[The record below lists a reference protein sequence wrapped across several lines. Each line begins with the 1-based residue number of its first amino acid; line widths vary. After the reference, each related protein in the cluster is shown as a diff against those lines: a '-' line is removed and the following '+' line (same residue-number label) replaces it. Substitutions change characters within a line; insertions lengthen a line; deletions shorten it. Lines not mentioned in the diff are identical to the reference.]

1 MTGFSKGIG
10 LILLAAWFFAGS
22 APAWAVTA
30 PRFQSLGQIRDAF
43 IAPTRLDVDDQGN
56 LYVVDARKKTV
67 FKFDKFGAKSKG
79 IQAFTEAE
87 ASGGG
92 LAVSG
97 DGKRLFVAERQSV
110 AVLDGTT
117 GARLGYLGGQNR
129 FAHVYDIA
137 LDADG
142 HIFVADAERLTIEA
156 YRPGGQD
163 PLVPYVF
170 DYQFGAKGTAPG
182 QFMGIAAM
190 EINRAAGEVYVA
202 DPNFHKPTGA
212 RTILSYPKVQVF
224 DLAGNLKKINGITNF
239 ILLGSK
245 SFGSKEM
252 IYFGGMTF
260 DGQGRG
266 YFSDSYN
273 GRVNVLNVTG
283 TDPLRM
289 YLSSYAVAGFR
300 IGQLSD
306 PRDQV
311 FDPLTGRLFVLCGD
325 GRVEIFGI
333 DGAVNPVNANEAP
346 EAPVPVS
353 PVGRGEVPSL
363 MPTLSWQEAI
373 DADGD
378 ELTYRVKIGEEGAAA
393 ETFEEI
399 AGTSFVLPRELRE
412 NAAYVWSVQA
422 FDGEAASAWSDTQAF
437 FVNAEEEAPMAPE
450 LTAPDSGNTADG
462 LTVFSW
468 QAATDPDPFETLTY
482 VLQVAADESF
492 AMPVLEETLGV
503 TSLALGDCA
512 DYFELEDGQ
521 DYFWRVT
528 AVDSTDLESAPG
540 EARPF
545 TYDSTI
551 LAVSANVSGARVH
564 LGGNFGYPGQF
575 MGETPLEL
583 RDFPVGPC
591 ALVVEHPGFEP
602 AVAAIKVEERRGAQ
616 AQVQLIPALVP
627 DKFTER
633 EPLRAGTGRLR
644 TEGEAAPYW
653 ADFDHDGISD
663 LLVGTASGQLLLYSG
678 QSEDGSRYGEGEALP
693 LGMTVPGAMPVL
705 VDWDNDLR
713 KDLLVGAADGT
724 LTLFLNQG
732 SESAPVFA
740 EGMLLTDG
748 NGVIDVGDGAAPVVV
763 DFDGDNKKDLL
774 VGSADGR
781 LVRFHNEGPDAGPR
795 LARVEFALE
804 GLGTAPVAPF
814 MVDWNGDGRRDLLL
828 AQDGRFLVFPRLE
841 NGSFAPAE
849 DVEVAGRLAG
859 GTPQRIFVADTDGKK
874 GKDIFVGG
882 EDGEV
887 RLLQGNA
894 KLLAPAFMQFM
905 LKKMDNLAE
914 ELVEDRRIQADV
926 VAIRAQ
932 LEKNNLRAASEKM
945 ETLYRKVARNQEVAA
960 QVAEARDLLLLA
972 EAAGE

>member
-22 APAWAVTA
+22 SPAWAVTA

-43 IAPTRLDVDDQGN
+43 VAPTRLDVDEQGN
-56 LYVVDARKKTV
+56 LYVVDARKKAV

-79 IQAFTEAE
+79 IQVFTEAE

-92 LAVSG
+92 LAVGG
-97 DGKRLFVAERQSV
+97 DGKRLFVAEKQSV

-117 GARLGYLGGQNR
+117 GARLGYLGGQDR
-129 FAHVYDIA
+129 FAHVYDIDI
-137 LDADG
+137 DADG
-142 HIFVADAERLTIEA
+142 RVFVADAERLKVEV
-156 YRPGGQD
+156 YRPGGQN

-170 DYQFGAKGTAPG
+170 DYQFGAKGVGPG

-190 EINRAAGEVYVA
+190 AINAAGGEIYIA

-212 RTILSYPKVQVF
+212 STILSYPKVQVF
-224 DLAGNLKKINGITNF
+224 DLAGNLKKINGVANF

-245 SFGSKEM
+245 SFGTKEM

-266 YFSDSYN
+266 YFADSYN
-273 GRVNVLNVTG
+273 GRINILNVAG
-283 TDPLRM
+283 SDPLKM
-289 YLSSYAVAGFR
+289 YLSSYAVAGFKP
-300 IGQLSD
+300 GQLSD

-325 GRVEIFGI
+325 GRVEVFGI
-333 DGAVNPVNANEAP
+333 DGATNPVNVNRAP

-363 MPTLSWQEAI
+363 TPTLSWQEAV

-393 ETFEEI
+393 ETFEAI
-399 AGTSFVLPRELRE
+399 VGTNFILPRGLRE
-412 NAAYVWSVQA
+412 NAAYTWSVQA
-422 FDGEAASAWSDTQAF
+422 FDGEAASAWSDVQAF
-437 FVNAEEEAPMAPE
+437 FVNAEEEAPTAPV
-450 LTAPDSGNTADG
+450 LTAPVAGGTADG
-462 LTVFSW
+462 LTVFAW
-468 QAATDPDPFETLTY
+468 QAAADPDPFETLTY
-482 VLQVAADESF
+482 VMQVAADESF
-492 AMPVLEETLGV
+492 AVPVLEERLDA

-512 DYFELEDGQ
+512 DYFALEDGR
-521 DYFWRVT
+521 DYFWRIN
-528 AVDSTDLESAPG
+528 AIDSTGLESAPG
-540 EARPF
+540 EARLF

-551 LAVSANVSGARVH
+551 LTVSANVGGARVH
-564 LGGNFGYPGQF
+564 LGGNLGYPGQF
-575 MGETPLEL
+575 LGETPLEL

-591 ALVVEHPGFEP
+591 ALVVENGGFEP
-602 AVAAIKVEERRGAQ
+602 AVAAVEVEERLGAEVL
-616 AQVQLIPALVP
+616 VQLLPALVP
-627 DKFTER
+627 DKLTER

-663 LLVGTASGQLLLYSG
+663 LLVGTASGQVLLYRG
-678 QSEDGSRYGEGEALP
+678 QSEDGSRYGEGEVLP
-693 LGMTVPGAMPVL
+693 LGMTVLGAMPVL

-763 DFDGDNKKDLL
+763 DFDGDGKKDLL
-774 VGSADGR
+774 VGSVDGR
-781 LVRFHNEGPDAGPR
+781 LVRYHNEGPDAGPR
-795 LARVEFALE
+795 PVRVEFAFE
-804 GLGTAPVAPF
+804 GLANTPVAPF

-828 AQDGRFLVFPRLE
+828 AQDGRFLVFSRLE
-841 NGSFAPAE
+841 NGSFAPAAE
-849 DVEVAGRLAG
+849 IQVTGRLAG
-859 GTPQRIFVADTDGKK
+859 GTPQRIFAADVDGVK

-882 EDGEV
+882 ADGEV

-905 LKKMDNLAE
+905 LKKMDDLAE
-914 ELVEDRRIQADV
+914 ELAEDRRIRADV
-926 VAIRAQ
+926 DGIKAQ
-932 LEKNNLRAASEKM
+932 LAKNNIRAASEKM
-945 ETLYRKVARNQEVAA
+945 ENLSKKVARNPEVAD

-972 EAAGE
+972 EAAGN

>member
-1 MTGFSKGIG
+1 MSGFSKGIG
-10 LILLAAWFFAGS
+10 LVLLAAWFVAGS
-22 APAWAVTA
+22 ASAWAVTA
-30 PRFQSLGQIRDAF
+30 PQIKALGQIRDAF
-43 IAPTRLDVDDQGN
+43 IAPTRLDVDEQGN
-56 LYVVDARKKTV
+56 LYVVDARKKAV

-79 IQAFTEAE
+79 TQVFTEAE

-97 DGKRLFVAERQSV
+97 DGKRLFVAEKQSV

-137 LDADG
+137 IDAGG
-142 HIFVADAERLTIEA
+142 HIFVADAERLKIEV

-163 PLVPYVF
+163 PLIPYVF

-202 DPNFHKPTGA
+202 DPNFHKPAGA
-212 RTILSYPKVQVF
+212 STILSYPKVQVF

-245 SFGSKEM
+245 AFGTKEM

-283 TDPLRM
+283 SDPLKM
-289 YLSSYAVAGFR
+289 YLSSYAVTGFKP
-300 IGQLSD
+300 GQLSD

-333 DGAVNPVNANEAP
+333 DGAVNPVNVNEAP

-363 MPTLSWQEAI
+363 TPTLSWQEAV

-378 ELTYRVKIGEEGAAA
+378 ELTYRVKIGEEGATA
-393 ETFEEI
+393 ETFEKI
-399 AGTSFVLPRELRE
+399 TGTSFALPRELRE
-412 NAAYVWSVQA
+412 NTAHVWSVQA
-422 FDGEAASAWSDTQAF
+422 FDGETASAWSDAQAF
-437 FVNAEEEAPMAPE
+437 FVNAKEEAPTAPV
-450 LTAPDSGNTADG
+450 LAAPDSGDTADG

-468 QAATDPDPFETLTY
+468 QAAADPDPFETLTY

-492 AMPVLEETLGV
+492 TMPVLEERIDA

-551 LAVSANVSGARVH
+551 LAVSANVSGALVY
-564 LGGNFGYPGQF
+564 LGGNLGYPGQF
-575 MGETPLEL
+575 LGETPLEL

-591 ALVVEHPGFEP
+591 ALVVENPGLEP
-602 AVAAIKVEERRGAQ
+602 ATASIEVEERRGAQ
-616 AQVQLIPALVP
+616 VRVQLLPALVP
-627 DKFTER
+627 DKFTET

-653 ADFDHDGISD
+653 ADFDHDDMND
-663 LLVGTASGQLLLYSG
+663 LLVGTASGQLILYRG
-678 QSEDGSRYGEGEALP
+678 QSQDGSRYGEGEVLP
-693 LGMTVPGAMPVL
+693 LAMTVPGAMPVL

-724 LTLFLNQG
+724 LVLFLNQG

-740 EGMLLTDG
+740 EGLLLTDAD
-748 NGVIDVGDGAAPVVV
+748 GVIDVGDSAAPVVV
-763 DFDGDNKKDLL
+763 DFDGDGNKDLL
-774 VGSADGR
+774 VGGADGQ
-781 LVRFHNEGPDAGPR
+781 LVRYRNEGQDAGPR
-795 LARVEFALE
+795 LVRAEFALE
-804 GLGTAPVAPF
+804 GVGNTLVSPF
-814 MVDWNGDGRRDLLL
+814 VVDWNGDGHRDLLL
-828 AQDGRFLVFPRLE
+828 ARDGRFLIFPRQE
-841 NGSFAPAE
+841 DGSFAPAE
-849 DVEVAGRLAG
+849 AVELVGSLAG
-859 GTPQRIFVADTDGKK
+859 GTPQRIFAADTDGEK

-882 EDGEV
+882 ADGEV

-905 LKKMDNLAE
+905 LKKMADLAE
-914 ELVEDRRIQADV
+914 ELVEDQRIRTEV
-926 VAIRAQ
+926 EAIRSQ
-932 LEKNNLRAASEKM
+932 LEKNNLQAASQRM
-945 ETLYRKVARNQEVAA
+945 EALYKKVERNQEVAD

>member
-1 MTGFSKGIG
+1 MSGFLRGIV
-10 LILLAAWFFAGS
+10 LALLAAWFFSGS
-22 APAWAVTA
+22 APVWAVA
-30 PRFQSLGQIRDAF
+30 VPQIKPLGQIRDAF
-43 IAPTRLDVDDQGN
+43 IAPTRVDVDGQGN

-79 IQAFTEAE
+79 IQVFTEAE

-97 DGKRLFVAERQSV
+97 DGKRLFVAERRSV
-110 AVLDGTT
+110 AVLDGAT

-137 LDADG
+137 IDAGG
-142 HIFVADAERLTIEA
+142 HIFVADAERLKIEV

-163 PLVPYVF
+163 PLLPYVF

-190 EINRAAGEVYVA
+190 EINREAGEVYVA
-202 DPNFHKPTGA
+202 DPNFHKPVGA
-212 RTILSYPKVQVF
+212 STILSYPKVQVF

-245 SFGSKEM
+245 SFGAKEM
-252 IYFGGMTF
+252 IYFGGMAF

-273 GRVNVLNVTG
+273 GRVNILNMTG
-283 TDPLRM
+283 SDPLRM
-289 YLSSYAVAGFR
+289 YLSSYAVAGFKP
-300 IGQLSD
+300 GQLSD

-333 DGAVNPVNANEAP
+333 DGAVNPVNANQAP
-346 EAPVPVS
+346 EVPMPVS

-363 MPTLSWQEAI
+363 TPTLSWQEAV

-393 ETFEEI
+393 ETFEAI
-399 AGTSFVLPRELRE
+399 AGTNFVLPRELRE

-422 FDGEAASAWSDTQAF
+422 FDGKTASAWSDSQAF
-437 FVNAEEEAPMAPE
+437 FVNAEEEAPTAPE
-450 LTAPDSGNTADG
+450 LAAPASGSTADG

-468 QAATDPDPFETLTY
+468 QAAADPDPYETLSY
-482 VLQVAADESF
+482 SMQVAADESF
-492 AMPVLEETLGV
+492 AEPVLEERLDA
-503 TSLALGDCA
+503 TSLTLGDCA
-512 DYFELEDGQ
+512 DYFALEDGQ

-528 AVDSTDLESAPG
+528 AVDSTNLESPPG
-540 EARPF
+540 EVRPF

-551 LAVSANVSGARVH
+551 LALSANVSGARVH
-564 LGGNFGYPGQF
+564 LGGNLGYAGQF
-575 MGETPLEL
+575 VGETPLEL

-602 AVAAIKVEERRGAQ
+602 AVAAIEVEERRGAQ
-616 AQVQLIPALVP
+616 LQVQLLPALLP
-627 DKFTER
+627 GKFTER
-633 EPLRAGTGRLR
+633 QPLRAGTGRLHA
-644 TEGEAAPYW
+644 EGEAAPYW
-653 ADFDHDGISD
+653 ADFDHDGVSD
-663 LLVGTASGQLLLYSG
+663 LLVGTASGQLILYRGLS
-678 QSEDGSRYGEGEALP
+678 QDGSRYGEGEVLP
-693 LGMTVPGAMPVL
+693 LGMTVPGAVPVL

-724 LTLFLNQG
+724 LVLFINQG
-732 SESAPVFA
+732 SERAPVFA
-740 EGMLLTDG
+740 EGLLLADAS
-748 NGVIDVGDGAAPVVV
+748 GVIDVGDGAAPVVV
-763 DFDGDNKKDLL
+763 DFDDDGKKDLL
-774 VGSADGR
+774 VGNTDGR

-795 LARVEFALE
+795 LARVEFPLE
-804 GLGTAPVAPF
+804 GVGDTPVAPF

-828 AQDGRFLVFPRLE
+828 AQDGCFLVFSRLE

-849 DVEVAGRLAG
+849 AVEVKGRLAG
-859 GTPQRIFVADTDGKK
+859 DTPQRIFVADTDGKK

-882 EDGEV
+882 ADGEV

-894 KLLAPAFMQFM
+894 KQLAPAFMQFM
-905 LKKMDNLAE
+905 LKKMGGLAE
-914 ELVEDRRIQADV
+914 ELADDRKIRADV
-926 VAIRAQ
+926 DAIRSH
-932 LEKNNLRAASEKM
+932 LEKNNIRVASQKM
-945 ETLYRKVARNQEVAA
+945 EALYKKIARNQEVAD
-960 QVAEARDLLLLA
+960 QVAEVRDLLLLA